1 MSFHEIL
8 ARERKA
14 RGWSQE
20 DLAAKIQVSRQ
31 AVSKWETGDAMPD
44 LVKLL
49 ALADAL
55 ELSLDA
61 LCGREA
67 PAPAADTA
75 ALPAVR
81 RAVPGGKARWAWL
94 VLCVLLAACMAAGGI
109 WWKWSRRNIVPAAE
123 ALAESALPE
132 TLTVSGVRFS
142 GKSDYMVDYWF
153 TPSISGADYLYQI
166 TFTAR
171 DGHARTFD
179 ASYSGGVCSGTATLR
194 GGELEYAVTI
204 SVSDGVNSRNLAVT
218 DSLTFSE
225 GDAGWTPLD

>member
-94 VLCVLLAACMAAGGI
+94 ALCVLLAACMAAGGI
-109 WWKWSRRNIVPAAE
+109 WWNWSRRNIVPAEE

-132 TLTVSGVRFS
+132 TLTVGAKGFFYHGGYLSYTFE
-142 GKSDYMVDYWF
+142 
-153 TPSISGADYLYQI
+153 PSIAGEEYAYQI
-166 TFTAR
+166 TFR
-171 DGHARTFD
+171 DSSNQAHTFD
-179 ASYSGGVCSGTATLR
+179 AVYSSGVYSGTAALSDQDVYSVTVTVSSGEESRTKAIAVGLR
-194 GGELEYAVTI
+194 
-204 SVSDGVNSRNLAVT
+204 
-218 DSLTFSE
+218 FSE
-225 GDAGWTPLD
+225 ESSGWTPLD